1 MNHTVLW
8 TRPPVLMSGA
18 ARLLATPRTALRAPA
33 ILRFA
38 TDGFMPELL
47 DLLQGSPERLG
58 EYQVRRET
66 WRGFSPGPVIEPP
79 RPPSRVLQRLGIGA
93 RSSRATQSASP
104 APPLST
110 PARQALVA
118 GAGPAAP
125 TVDPPVKL
133 YQPAHQRH
141 YLVTCSLVC
150 EVAGLPDRR
159 IDPGLGESAACVIRR
174 LLPPPGAPDAPI
186 DAWEEH
192 AWVPAEHGS
201 IWQRVGADPSD
212 VVPAEERLPLF
223 ALHFSEHGTR
233 RRRLFAGVVPVGRR
247 EAYLGAARAAD
258 RTPAGVTRRTSRKIL
273 LRKEVIEPWKALVR
287 RAQDVRISFTG
298 PFTGEDRA
306 PTNAEKAQRLRLER
320 EQIQT
325 VSWFILLDFA
335 KYLATYLKPVWRAV
349 LDPTLRTNLTPP
361 EQDLFDALG
370 DAGLSTTLRQRLRRD
385 NELLETGNVLYD
397 LANVPTTL
405 RQALARYGSAN
416 DAFDLALERRLEA
429 VDVDYQRLDA
439 ARRAAWPDFLFP
451 LADPDLPTGAPL
463 PPMTA
468 LGTLSLEES
477 GELALDENPAAGDPL
492 ERVDRLA
499 VLVLRAL
506 RDDQPEPAAE
516 PAVPAAAIQPA
527 NAFRGVFVMRCVFER
542 PGCEPL
548 HGLVVSEPTEHFE
561 MAGFFDPDAP
571 ARPIRI
577 GLPIDTT
584 PAGLRKFDKNTAFVI
599 SDTLCGQIRRVRSL
613 SLADLVLSVLPWP
626 LHKDLPVGSGGPC
639 RTDAG
644 LSLGMI
650 CSFSIPIITLCALIL
665 LMVMVT
671 LLDFIFRW
679 TAWFAICFPVPGL
692 KAKSE
697 GSS

>member
-1 MNHTVLW
+1 
-8 TRPPVLMSGA
+8 
-18 ARLLATPRTALRAPA
+18 
-33 ILRFA
+33 
-38 TDGFMPELL
+38 
-47 DLLQGSPERLG
+47 
-58 EYQVRRET
+58 
-66 WRGFSPGPVIEPP
+66 
-79 RPPSRVLQRLGIGA
+79 
-93 RSSRATQSASP
+93 
-104 APPLST
+104 
-110 PARQALVA
+110 
-118 GAGPAAP
+118 
-125 TVDPPVKL
+125 VKL

-159 IDPGLGESAACVIRR
+159 VEPGQGEQAVCVVRR
-174 LLPPPGAPDAPI
+174 LLPPSGAPDAPI

-192 AWVPAEHGS
+192 AWVPAAQGS

-212 VVPAEERLPLF
+212 VLPAEERLPLF
-223 ALHFSEHGTR
+223 AMQFSEHAAR

-258 RTPAGVTRRTSRKIL
+258 RGTPGVTKRTSRKIL

-287 RAQDVRISFTG
+287 RAQDVRASFTG
-298 PFTGEDRA
+298 PFTGDDRA
-306 PTNAEKAQRLRLER
+306 PTSAEKTQRLRLER
-320 EQIQT
+320 EQLQT
-325 VSWFILLDFA
+325 VSWFVLLDLA
-335 KYLATYLKPVWRAV
+335 KYLATYLRPVWQAV
-349 LDPTLRTNLTPP
+349 LDPARRAGLSPP
-361 EQDLFDALG
+361 EQDLFDAL
-370 DAGLSTTLRQRLRRD
+370 DAATLSSTLRQRLRRD
-385 NELLETGNVLYD
+385 HELLDTGTVLYD
-397 LANVPTTL
+397 LANVPSTL
-405 RQALARYGSAN
+405 RQALARYGSGA
-416 DAFDLALERRLEA
+416 DGIDHALERRLES
-429 VDVDYQRLDA
+429 VDQDYQRSNA
-439 ARRAAWPDFLFP
+439 ARRALWPDFLFP
-451 LADPDLPTGAPL
+451 LADPDVPTGAPML
-463 PPMTA
+463 PTTS
-468 LGTLSLEES
+468 LGTLSVEES
-477 GELALDENPAAGDPL
+477 GEFALDENPAANDPL

-506 RDDQPEPAAE
+506 RDDETAPVPE
-516 PAVPAAAIQPA
+516 PAVPSAAIQPA

-548 HGLVVSEPTEHFE
+548 HGLTVSEPTERFE

-599 SDTLCGQIRRVRSL
+599 SDTLCGQIRRVRGL

-626 LHKDLPVGSGGPC
+626 LHKDLPVGAGGPC

-665 LMVMVT
+665 LMVMVS

-679 TAWFAICFPVPGL
+679 MAWFAICFPVPGL

-697 GSS
+697 GTSS